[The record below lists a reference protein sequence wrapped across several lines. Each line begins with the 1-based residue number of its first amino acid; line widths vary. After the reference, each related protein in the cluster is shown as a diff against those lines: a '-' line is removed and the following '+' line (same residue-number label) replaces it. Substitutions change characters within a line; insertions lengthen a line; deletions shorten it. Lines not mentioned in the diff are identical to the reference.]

1 MRKISIVT
9 PTYNEEQN
17 IIDLY
22 GRIKDAISRIEN
34 YIFEIIIID
43 NASTDNTRTLLRGL
57 AKEDKSVKLIFN
69 TRNFGHIRSPYWGI
83 IQAHGDAVIYLA
95 SDLQDPPEHINRF
108 IGEWE
113 KGWKVVLATKEK
125 SQTNRIVHKLRKL
138 YYLLLDKITDFEI
151 IRNSTGFGL
160 YDKIVI
166 EKIRLIDDP
175 YPFLR
180 GLISE
185 LGYPVKRVEF
195 EQPNREFGVTK
206 NNIYTLYDIALLGI
220 VSHSNIPLRISSFV
234 GYAISIFSF
243 ILGGVYLILKINDW
257 YAFPRG
263 VAPLIIVMFFF
274 FGLLFIF
281 LGLIG
286 EYISV
291 IYTHVRNRPIVVE
304 SERVNFD

>member
-1 MRKISIVT
+1 MKKISVVT
-9 PTYNEEQN
+9 PTYNEEKN
-17 IIDLY
+17 IITLY
-22 GRIKDAISRIEN
+22 GRIKDTISKLDN

-43 NASTDNTRTLLRGL
+43 NASSDNTRTLLREL

-83 IQAHGDAVIYLA
+83 MQAHGDAVIYLA
-95 SDLQDPPEHINRF
+95 SDLQDPPEYINRF

-113 KGWKVVLATKEK
+113 QGWKVVLATKEK
-125 SQTNRIVHKLRKL
+125 SKTNQITHKLRKL
-138 YYLLLDKITDFEI
+138 YYLLLDKITDVEI

-166 EKIRLIDDP
+166 DKIRAINDP

-185 LGYPVKRVEF
+185 LGYPVKRLEF
-195 EQPNREFGVTK
+195 EQPRREFGVTK

-220 VSHSNIPLRISSFV
+220 VSHSNIPLRISSFI
-234 GYAISIFSF
+234 GYAISILSF
-243 ILGGVYLILKINDW
+243 ILMVVYLVLKINDW

-263 VAPLIIVMFFF
+263 VAPIIILMFFF

-291 IYTHVRNRPIVVE
+291 IYTHIRNRPVVVE
-304 SERVNFD
+304 SERVNFE